1 MFSKPKDIPSIVYI
15 WNVLNEINMK
25 NLSLFLCIFTLLGVN
40 AQKSNIAGQV
50 IYDYQLNPSEVT
62 RYYNVT
68 SILNFTG
75 NESLYEIDHRNATS
89 QTSSDMDFNIK
100 SEENDFVYKDFT
112 THTIYYMDSF
122 QFTEFHIKDS
132 LNMMDWT
139 LNENTK
145 EILGYQCQEATT
157 SYGGRFYI
165 AYYTSEIPVANG
177 PWRFNGLPGLILEIR
192 SIDKVFNLKATSIK
206 IEDKQI
212 EIKNPYENKPYVSW
226 TEFLTIYSKK
236 YDEVLRNNMTEFGP
250 GINLAKKGI
259 VEYIKE

>member
-1 MFSKPKDIPSIVYI
+1 
-15 WNVLNEINMK
+15 MK
-25 NLSLFLCIFTLLGVN
+25 NFSLFFCLFTLLSVN
-40 AQKSNIAGQV
+40 AQNSQIAGQV
-50 IYDYQLNPSEVT
+50 IYDYQLNPSEET
-62 RYYNVT
+62 GFYNVT
-68 SILNFTG
+68 SILNFSNNT
-75 NESLYEIDHRNATS
+75 SLYEIDHSKATS

-100 SEENDFVYKDFT
+100 SEENEFVYKDYRSQNM
-112 THTIYYMDSF
+112 YYIDF
-122 QFTEFHIKDS
+122 INFTEIFIKDN
-132 LNMMDWT
+132 LNMLDWT

-177 PWRFNGLPGLILEIR
+177 PWRFNGLPGLILEVQ

-212 EIKNPYENKPYVSW
+212 EIKNPYKNKTQITW
-226 TEFLTIYSKK
+226 QEFLDLYKKK

-250 GINLAKKGI
+250 RNVMAKRGI